1 MLTDKTLE
9 EILIDKISKEYKV
22 NKNCIKIKCPSKSDD
37 RFWIDILNPNFRGD
51 LENDDPILEQLV
63 LVSHSKIK

>member
-1 MLTDKTLE
+1 MSYKTLE

-22 NKNCIKIKCPSKSDD
+22 NKNCIKIKSPSESDD
-37 RFWIDILNPNFRGD
+37 RFWIDILNPNFRGN

-63 LVSHSKIK
+63 LLPRSQIK